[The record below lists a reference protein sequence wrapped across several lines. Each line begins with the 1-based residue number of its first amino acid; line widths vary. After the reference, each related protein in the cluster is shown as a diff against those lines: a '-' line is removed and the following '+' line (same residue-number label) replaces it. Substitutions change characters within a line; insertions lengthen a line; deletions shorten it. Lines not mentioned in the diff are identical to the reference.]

1 MSLHISEM
9 KPLHNQGHGHSHSH
23 SSHVRNDD
31 GTRPPGAAEGGR
43 AGPDHRCEWQNGGDL
58 GGFSPLSVFTGRSL
72 SSLPLPPPPSSS
84 LPQSPPSSP
93 SLPCPQPPLASPR
106 LTQLPP
112 VSHSLPLPPPADT
125 RLLTAAM
132 ALPHHRRALVP
143 HVSETKPLN
152 PWRTGWARDLFL
164 LRTDGK
170 TEARFLSERLPPL
183 TSHLPL
189 PTPKG

>member
-1 MSLHISEM
+1 MATATATAPTLGMTTALARLGLQRGKGWPRS
-9 KPLHNQGHGHSHSH
+9 Q
-23 SSHVRNDD
+23 VRVI
-31 GTRPPGAAEGGR
+31 
-43 AGPDHRCEWQNGGDL
+43 GGDL

-152 PWRTGWARDLFL
+152 PWRIGWARDLFL